1 MSGIRHNIAF
11 KNFRSWKYLTI
22 CPHALDTHTSH
33 TEETEFSS
41 QTRTTTASLK
51 FFSLILNM

>member
-11 KNFRSWKYLTI
+11 KNFKSWKYRTI
-22 CPHALDTHTSH
+22 CPHALDTHTPH

-41 QTRTTTASLK
+41 QTRTTASLK